1 MDRRS
6 APSTSSCIPFGAAAR
21 GAAVL
26 IAIALGGCVP
36 TSEGRNPMQGL
47 SYQREVVQL
56 NHDVAFLPGSVSPAP
71 PAIDRLEGFLV
82 QSGATPN
89 DGIRIA
95 TYGSLGFLRGSN
107 VMAELRS
114 RGLANVQVVESPMA
128 RDVVTVSV
136 IREIDLPTACLNQS
150 NMRDNPGGAMLPA
163 MGCANAMNLTR
174 MVANPDDLYGGQTPG
189 PAEALT
195 TGNAAQRQRD
205 GTIQQP
211 VGQGTN

>member
-1 MDRRS
+1 MDHPS
-6 APSTSSCIPFGAAAR
+6 APSASSCTPLGAV
-21 GAAVL
+21 AAVL
-26 IAIALGGCVP
+26 IAITLGGCVP
-36 TSEGRNPMQGL
+36 TSEGRNPMPGL
-47 SYQREVVQL
+47 SYQREVIQL

-82 QSGATPN
+82 QSGATPD
-89 DGIRIA
+89 DGLRVA

-107 VMAELRS
+107 VLAELRS

-136 IREIDLPTACLNQS
+136 IREIDLPAACLYQS

-211 VGQGTN
+211 IGQGTN